1 MFNYPEFAEVKGK
14 RYKINTDFRVAL
26 KCNEIAESNSIS
38 NEERSLAVIFLL
50 FGDEGLKTSEHW
62 EELLK
67 IAIKYLKCGKETK
80 NENKEA
86 DISYVQ
92 DIGYIET
99 SFYYDYK
106 IDLKNAQMHW
116 WEFYEK
122 LCGLS
127 EKCILNRVR
136 YIRNY
141 DISQIKD
148 KKEKQK
154 IIEQKKIV
162 SLKIKNKKREK
173 TKREKELDKLFREQI
188 SPQRR

>member
-1 MFNYPEFAEVKGK
+1 MFNYPKFAEVKGEK
-14 RYKINTDFRVAL
+14 YKINTDFKIAL
-26 KCNEIAESNSIS
+26 KCNEIAESDNIS
-38 NEERSLAVIFLL
+38 KEERSLAIIYLL
-50 FGDEGLKTSEHW
+50 FGNEGLEASENW
-62 EELLK
+62 KELLK
-67 IAIKYLKCGKETK
+67 IAIKYLKCGKDIKED
-80 NENKEA
+80 NKEA
-86 DISYVQ
+86 DVSYIQ
-92 DIGYIET
+92 DIRYIET
-99 SFYYDYK
+99 SFYYDYQ
-106 IDLKNAQMHW
+106 IDLKSTQMHW

-127 EKCILNRVR
+127 EKCILNRIR

-154 IIEQKKIV
+154 IIEQKELF
-162 SLKIKNKKREK
+162 SLKKNNKKREK